1 MLYVICKKDIWFV
14 LIGGDTKCS
23 KIYGDNYN
31 KTTDSCHCGLG
42 DSCLLSLTT
51 APFCDSEQGIC
62 KCSESV
68 GACNNPREKCVEG
81 SCMCGASKG
90 CNGSSTAPFCDA
102 ENHICKCNV
111 DQDACTNAGEIC
123 SDGDCRCGAVE
134 SCKGSKIAPYCDA
147 VHNKCKCSE
156 EVDACDPY
164 NELCIAGH
172 CQKRKFVDYVHF
184 T

>member
-1 MLYVICKKDIWFV
+1 
-14 LIGGDTKCS
+14 
-23 KIYGDNYN
+23 
-31 KTTDSCHCGLG
+31 
-42 DSCLLSLTT
+42 
-51 APFCDSEQGIC
+51 
-62 KCSESV
+62 
-68 GACNNPREKCVEG
+68 
-81 SCMCGASKG
+81 MCGASKG

-172 CQKRKFVDYVHF
+172 CQKRKFVDLVHF
-184 T
+184 P